1 MTNALEH
8 GTTRPP
14 ATGAP
19 RNCCSP
25 LALFGWSPPRLP
37 ADTALKRRVDRILP
51 SSGVPL
57 IVFFA
62 VVIALLNVGILLP
75 TRLDL
80 FAVGLAA
87 VAAGSWCSANFWRT
101 RHAHC
106 VMTGAGWLALAVFS
120 FLETGLGRSLIHG
133 DEGLVFLGV
142 LAAGL
147 VFEGAWYIGRGTN
160 AVLSRPT
167 AAHGQ
172 GDPRA
177 SSAEAR
183 SS

>member
-1 MTNALEH
+1 MPNATNHE
-8 GTTRPP
+8 TTRPP

-19 RNCCSP
+19 LSCCSP
-25 LALFGWSPPRLP
+25 AALFGWSPPRLP
-37 ADTALKRRVDRILP
+37 ADTALRRRVDLILP
-51 SSGVPL
+51 SSGLPL
-57 IVFFA
+57 IIFFGA
-62 VVIALLNVGILLP
+62 VIALLNVGVLLP

-106 VMTGAGWLALAVFS
+106 VITAAGWLALAAFS

-147 VFEGAWYIGRGTN
+147 VFEGAWYVVRGTN
-160 AVLSRPT
+160 AVLSGPT
-167 AAHGQ
+167 AARGH

>member
-1 MTNALEH
+1 MTNAVNHE
-8 GTTRPP
+8 TTRPP
-14 ATGAP
+14 TTGAP
-19 RNCCSP
+19 PNCCSP
-25 LALFGWSPPRLP
+25 AAFFGWSPPRLS
-37 ADTALKRRVDRILP
+37 ADTALKRHVDRILP
-51 SSGVPL
+51 DSGLPL
-57 IVFFA
+57 IIFFVA
-62 VVIALLNVGILLP
+62 VIALLNVGVLLP
-75 TRLDL
+75 ARLDL

-106 VMTGAGWLALAVFS
+106 VITGAGWLALATFS

-142 LAAGL
+142 LAVGL
-147 VFEGAWYIGRGTN
+147 VFEGAWYVMRGTN
-160 AVLSRPT
+160 AVGSRATT
-167 AAHGQ
+167 ARGQ
-172 GDPRA
+172 GDARA